1 MDDSGALFSCRI
13 HAGNQ
18 IYGGRRA
25 GQVIALN
32 RKYENRRFS
41 NVREGCF
48 DGRGRKIKEMQY
60 LKT

>member
-1 MDDSGALFSCRI
+1 MQNSCWQP
-13 HAGNQ
+13 HLWPQ
-18 IYGGRRA
+18 EE
-25 GQVIALN
+25 VIALN

-48 DGRGRKIKEMQY
+48 DRRGRKIKEMQY